1 MFLLGGSNSRRMSPF
16 TEPLYRPKMHHLNKH
31 YGLFML
37 PHQDG
42 WFWIQTR
49 AWPVLAIFKEEKSQ
63 DSPSSLGNDS
73 KWLLVFS
80 HGESLNKIDYKCII
94 LKVFLQCSMSQ
105 KPRFMYIS
113 HTPTH
118 TTLNFKPEICFKFT
132 WQKQLQTSRVYYLTC
147 LFINYLFEPKVK
159 RKWFTSC
166 HFM

>member
-1 MFLLGGSNSRRMSPF
+1 MSPF

-73 KWLLVFS
+73 KWLLFFS
-80 HGESLNKIDYKCII
+80 HGESLNKLITNA
-94 LKVFLQCSMSQ
+94 SSW
-105 KPRFMYIS
+105 RFSYNVQWVRNHALCTS
-113 HTPTH
+113 HTHPH
-118 TTLNFKPEICFKFT
+118 PHIPLLTLNLRYVINSHDRSNSKLVEYII
-132 WQKQLQTSRVYYLTC
+132 WHVC
-147 LFINYLFEPKVK
+147 LLIIYSSQRLNESGSPVA
-159 RKWFTSC
+159 TSC
-166 HFM
+166 SW